1 MNVRSAKTFLHV
13 SNALISLLCVA
24 AIVCYLVLPVFTVRV
39 RMQITPELAKAA
51 VSGLG
56 EMSATA
62 EQILKGLSD
71 DDAGI
76 GLTYSVSTMTLLRAI
91 FGGGSAVIEDAADEA
106 VDQIIASVDGFVDT
120 AAPAAV
126 KAYSESILKSQ
137 IVTMVRES
145 EGKDPVQDE
154 DELEREYDKIM
165 DELGEDGKARAAS
178 LIERIVQAVMAED
191 ATVDSVTDTVMSS
204 VDEAV
209 QIISG
214 SEKYAGYVTGFDENS
229 KGELDS
235 GLREFLKTFADGDGK
250 LQMKEALLNVLLGAV
265 SEELGGLTRADA
277 PSYTFTS
284 LGSQKESETNE
295 RLSEK
300 LRSQIKGLISK
311 NLSVQTMQIIGNV
324 FAVLGVLAIVTML
337 MLAYPVIRTL
347 TKIGAK
353 NPGFNLTL
361 PILGGIFPYTF
372 AVILPAAATAAVKG
386 AAASGAFNI
395 PEAAAAAVKAVRI
408 GYASG
413 TSVAFI
419 AAIIILAFGF
429 VYAHKR
435 RELAKALKQQPVQRY
450 TNM

>member
-1 MNVRSAKTFLHV
+1 MNGSAKTFLHV

-51 VSGLG
+51 ASGLG
-56 EMSATA
+56 EASAAA
-62 EQILKGLSD
+62 EQILNGLSNEG
-71 DDAGI
+71 AEI

-91 FGGGSAVIEDAADEA
+91 FGGGGAVVGDAADEA
-106 VDQIIASVDGFVDT
+106 VDQIVASVGGFVDT

-126 KAYSESILKSQ
+126 KVYSESILKSQ
-137 IVTMVRES
+137 IVTMIRER
-145 EGKDPVQDE
+145 EGKDPVQNE
-154 DELEREYDKIM
+154 EELDSEYEKIM
-165 DELGEDGKARAAS
+165 NELGEDGKACAES
-178 LIERIVQAVMAED
+178 LIERIVKAVMAED
-191 ATVDSVTDTVMSS
+191 ATVDSVTETVMSS

-209 QIISG
+209 QIVSE
-214 SEKYAGYVTGFDENS
+214 SEKYAGYVTGFDADS
-229 KGELDS
+229 KAELDS

-265 SEELGGLTRADA
+265 SDELGGLTRTDA

-284 LGSQKESETNE
+284 LGSQKGSETSGQ
-295 RLSEK
+295 LTEK
-300 LRSQIKGLISK
+300 LRSQIKGFINK
-311 NLSVQTMQIIGNV
+311 NLSAQVMQIIGNV
-324 FAVLGVLAIVTML
+324 FTVLGVLAIISML

-395 PEAAAAAVKAVRI
+395 PEAAVAAAKAVRI

-419 AAIIILAFGF
+419 AAIIMLAFGF

>member
-229 KGELDS
+229 KAELDS

-265 SEELGGLTRADA
+265 SEKLGGLTRADA

-284 LGSQKESETNE
+284 LGSQKGSETNGQ
-295 RLSEK
+295 LTEK

-353 NPGFNLTL
+353 NPGFHLVL
-361 PILGGIFPYTF
+361 PILGGIFPYLN
-372 AVILPAAATAAVKG
+372 AVILPAAATAAGKWLIS
-386 AAASGAFNI
+386 SGRI
-395 PEAAAAAVKAVRI
+395 SVPEEAAALI
-408 GYASG
+408 GATNVSYGSG
-413 TSVAFI
+413 TVVAFAVAI
-419 AAIIILAFGF
+419 ALFIFCF
-429 VYAHKR
+429 VYGHKR
-435 RELAKALKQQPVQRY
+435 RALDRAYKQVNNVR
-450 TNM
+450 